1 MDALATL
8 EFREPLLL
16 LLALL
21 AVPVYGLSRRVPGR
35 VVFSSLAVLPRRGSS
50 LRSRLAWLP
59 DAAVALAVVAMVVAA
74 AGPRVGERFSRVHR
88 EGIAIMMVV
97 DVSGSMQALDLST
110 EDRERTR
117 LEAVQDVFGA
127 FVLGGGGLPGRR
139 DDAIGLVRFAG
150 YADTAAPLTLDH
162 ENLAAAARNLAI
174 VRERSE
180 DGTAIGDALGLAV
193 ERLRGSTASSRVVLL
208 LTDGVHNA
216 GVESPATAA
225 ELARSLGIKVYTIG
239 AGTTGLAP
247 VRVEDPRTGR
257 TALRAVSVEV
267 DEAVLADIAERTGGQ
282 FFRAGDAEA
291 LTEVYGEID
300 RLERT
305 RISEERFRQYEELF
319 AIPLALGLALAALGW
334 LTRVAV
340 FARLP

>member
-1 MDALATL
+1 MELGAL

-16 LLALL
+16 MLALL
-21 AVPVYGLSRRVPGR
+21 AVPVYVLGRRAAGR
-35 VVFSSLAVLPRRGSS
+35 VVFSSLALLPNQDRS
-50 LRSRLAWLP
+50 LRARLAWLP
-59 DAAVALAVVAMVVAA
+59 DAAVALGLVALVIAA

-117 LEAVQDVFGA
+117 LEAVQDVFEA

-162 ENLAAAARNLAI
+162 ENLAAAARNLDI
-174 VRERSE
+174 VRDRAE

-193 ERLRGSTASSRVVLL
+193 ERLRDSPAASRIVLL

-216 GVESPATAA
+216 GVESPAAAA
-225 ELARSLGIKVYTIG
+225 ELARSMGIKVYTIG

-257 TALRAVSVEV
+257 TALRAVAVEV
-267 DEAVLADIAERTGGQ
+267 DEAVLADVAERTGGR
-282 FFRAGDAEA
+282 FFRADDADG
-291 LTEVYGEID
+291 LTRVYTEID

-305 RISEERFRQYEELF
+305 RISEERFRQYQELF
-319 AIPLALGLALAALGW
+319 AVPLALGLALAALGW
-334 LTRVAV
+334 VARVAV

>member
-1 MDALATL
+1 MDLGAL
-8 EFREPLLL
+8 EFREPVLLV
-16 LLALL
+16 LALL
-21 AVPVYGLSRRVPGR
+21 AVPVYLLGRRASGR
-35 VVFSSLAVLPRRGSS
+35 VVFSSLRLLPRHGGS

-59 DAAVALAVVAMVVAA
+59 DAAVALALVALVVSA

-117 LEAVQDVFGA
+117 LEAVQDVFES
-127 FVLGGGGLPGRR
+127 FVLGGGDLPGRR

-162 ENLAAAARNLAI
+162 ENLAAAARNLYI
-174 VRERSE
+174 VRDRAE

-193 ERLRGSTASSRVVLL
+193 ERLRDATATSRIVVL

-216 GVESPATAA
+216 GVESPGAAA
-225 ELARSLGIKVYTIG
+225 ELARSMGIKVYTIG

-247 VRVEDPRTGR
+247 VRVEDPRTGQ
-257 TALRAVSVEV
+257 TALRAVAVEV
-267 DEAVLADIAERTGGQ
+267 DEAVLADIAERTGGR
-282 FFRAGDAEA
+282 FFRADDADA
-291 LTEVYGEID
+291 LTGVYTEID

-319 AIPLALGLALAALGW
+319 AVPLALGLALAALGW

>member
-1 MDALATL
+1 MDGLGAL
-8 EFREPLLL
+8 EFREPILLV
-16 LLALL
+16 LALL
-21 AVPVYGLSRRVPGR
+21 AVPVYLLGRRAPGR
-35 VVFSSLAVLPRRGSS
+35 VVFSSFALLPRRGGS
-50 LRSRLAWLP
+50 LRSRLAWVP
-59 DAAVALAVVAMVVAA
+59 DAAVALALVALVVAA

-97 DVSGSMQALDLST
+97 DVSGSMRALDLST

-117 LEAVQDVFGA
+117 LEAVQDVFEA
-127 FVLGGGGLPGRR
+127 FVLGGGDLPGRR
-139 DDAIGLVRFAG
+139 NDAIGLVRFAG

-162 ENLAAAARNLAI
+162 ENLAAAARNLTI
-174 VRERSE
+174 VGDRAE

-193 ERLRGSTASSRVVLL
+193 ERLRGSAASSRIVLL

-216 GVESPATAA
+216 GVETPGTAA
-225 ELARSLGIKVYTIG
+225 ELARSMGIKVYTIG

-267 DEAVLADIAERTGGQ
+267 DETVLADIAERTGGQ

-291 LTEVYGEID
+291 LADVYGEID

-319 AIPLALGLALAALGW
+319 AVPLALGLVLAALGW